1 LYARGVFSS
10 CGSSGVTVMMVV
22 VMMMGRLALEG
33 YRAVGMDTSQQFRGA
48 RLVDGEDAL
57 CAVPMGDSDTR
68 SEWNSFDDKVRHEFK
83 T

>member
-10 CGSSGVTVMMVV
+10 CGSAGVTVMMVV
-22 VMMMGRLALEG
+22 VMMMRRLALEG
-33 YRAVGMDTSQQFRGA
+33 YRAVGMDTSQQFRGT

-57 CAVPMGDSDTR
+57 CAVPMGDSDAR
-68 SEWNSFDDKVRHEFK
+68 SEGNSFDDKVGHGFK